1 MSSAEQLRR
10 ITAQER
16 LRSDHLAMMEMLQAS
31 ENENMSLK
39 AEVARLKGQI
49 ARGVEEAPS
58 IESSGSA
65 ESMAVLVQRV
75 MTQDSTI
82 KELTADNKVLKSK
95 LASSELE
102 ARNLKKASSANDK
115 MRRELNEML
124 TLQKRLDQD
133 EADAEARLLSLR
145 QQVAEKEAT
154 DEAYAALLL
163 HHAALQSSSEQRNQA
178 QLARVTALEGRVAE
192 LEENNATSDA
202 ALAVKQAR
210 ISTLELTL
218 REMTRVQ
225 NDSEAALSDRCH
237 AQGLELERS
246 RAEAVAAKREATLL
260 RTQVSELEARC
271 QALTQELEQAQAIGI
286 GIGIKPN
293 PLLDPTVC
301 RQCGEAD
308 LSDLGP
314 QASML
319 FLTGASAPPAAPAPR
334 GQGQSALDAL
344 ALSSSSSSSSS
355 SGYGYGSGAPSG
367 LFEEFIRLKKE
378 NRQLR
383 LQLLSVQT
391 QGQGQGQGQGQ
402 RQNIARSASEKRVPL
417 R

>member
-1 MSSAEQLRR
+1 M
-10 ITAQER
+10 
-16 LRSDHLAMMEMLQAS
+16 
-31 ENENMSLK
+31 
-39 AEVARLKGQI
+39 
-49 ARGVEEAPS
+49 
-58 IESSGSA
+58 
-65 ESMAVLVQRV
+65 
-75 MTQDSTI
+75 
-82 KELTADNKVLKSK
+82 
-95 LASSELE
+95 
-102 ARNLKKASSANDK
+102 
-115 MRRELNEML
+115 
-124 TLQKRLDQD
+124 
-133 EADAEARLLSLR
+133 
-145 QQVAEKEAT
+145 
-154 DEAYAALLL
+154 
-163 HHAALQSSSEQRNQA
+163 
-178 QLARVTALEGRVAE
+178 
-192 LEENNATSDA
+192 
-202 ALAVKQAR
+202 
-210 ISTLELTL
+210 
-218 REMTRVQ
+218 
-225 NDSEAALSDRCH
+225 
-237 AQGLELERS
+237 
-246 RAEAVAAKREATLL
+246 KREAALL

-271 QALTQELEQAQAIGI
+271 QALMQELEQAQAQGL

-314 QASML
+314 QASTL

-344 ALSSSSSSSSS
+344 ALSSSSSSSSGS
-355 SGYGYGSGAPSG
+355 GSGAGYGAGAPSG